1 MEKIKIKLDGGM
13 MPKKATKGSAGFDVY
28 CPDDIDIHTGRQL
41 IDLGIILELPSNLCV
56 NSRARSG
63 YSLKGFEAVCV
74 QSTGETE
81 KRRIDADIL
90 LGLIDSD
97 FRNRIGAILKVNE
110 DLSFYKRVFIP
121 KGERIAQLQFSYVPD
136 VQLVQ
141 TENIDMSA
149 DRGGGFGHTGK

>member
-1 MEKIKIKLDGGM
+1 M
-13 MPKKATKGSAGFDVY
+13 
-28 CPDDIDIHTGRQL
+28 
-41 IDLGIILELPSNLCV
+41 
-56 NSRARSG
+56 
-63 YSLKGFEAVCV
+63 